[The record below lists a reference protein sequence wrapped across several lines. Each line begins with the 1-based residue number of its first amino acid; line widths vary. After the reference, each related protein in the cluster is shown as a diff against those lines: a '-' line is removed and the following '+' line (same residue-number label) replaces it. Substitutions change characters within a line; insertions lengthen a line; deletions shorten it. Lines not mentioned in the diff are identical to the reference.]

1 MNSQAAI
8 LSARIN
14 TELAA
19 LKLVVERTLQA
30 WGKASQQN
38 DDFYL
43 DSVALNLHS
52 FYSGLERIFAKLAST
67 IDGAVPNAAN
77 WHQELLTQMQAEI
90 PSIRPAVISCQLKET
105 LEEYRGFRHVV
116 RNVYTYHLKPE
127 KLRLLVNN
135 LEDTFSLASKE
146 LNEFLQY
153 LEKVDD

>member
-52 FYSGLERIFAKLAST
+52 F
-67 IDGAVPNAAN
+67 
-77 WHQELLTQMQAEI
+77 
-90 PSIRPAVISCQLKET
+90 
-105 LEEYRGFRHVV
+105 
-116 RNVYTYHLKPE
+116 
-127 KLRLLVNN
+127 
-135 LEDTFSLASKE
+135 
-146 LNEFLQY
+146 
-153 LEKVDD
+153 